1 VDFAMQQR
9 QPRPGRVAGLGVV
22 VLLHLLLG
30 WALVNGLARRVV
42 EVLKQPLETRI
53 IEEVKPPPPP
63 PEALPPPPKLQAPP
77 PSRVYLN
84 PGSLPG
90 LINTPPVIAV
100 TTVAPPPAQVSQ
112 APAGPASA
120 APAQPV
126 RVPPQVNFN
135 RDCARPEY
143 PAAAARAEAT
153 GASVIAAFVDL
164 NGRVT
169 QARVER
175 SSGSTREHKLLD
187 RAALEAIA
195 GSCKFKPGTVD
206 GKPEPLWTQVE
217 YVWKLD

>member
-1 VDFAMQQR
+1 MQQR
-9 QPRPGRVAGLGVV
+9 QPTPRQLVGLGVV
-22 VLLHLLLG
+22 VVLHLLLG
-30 WALVNGLARRVV
+30 YALVTGLARRVV
-42 EVLKQPLETRI
+42 EVIKQPLETRI

-77 PSRVYLN
+77 PSFVPPPEVAVAPPAN
-84 PGSLPG
+84 
-90 LINTPPVIAV
+90 NPPVITA
-100 TTVAPPPAQVSQ
+100 TAVAPPPTQVSL

-120 APAQPV
+120 PPAQPV

-143 PAAAARAEAT
+143 PAGAARAEAT

-175 SSGSTREHKLLD
+175 SSGPTREHKLLD

-195 GSCKFKPGTVD
+195 SSCKFKPGTVD

>member
-1 VDFAMQQR
+1 VDFAEEQR
-9 QPRPGRVAGLGVV
+9 KPTKHLVAFSVVV
-22 VLLHLLLG
+22 VLHILLG
-30 WALVNGLARRVV
+30 YALVSGLARKVV
-42 EVLKQPLETRI
+42 EVVKAPIETKI

-77 PSRVYLN
+77 PSFV
-84 PGSLPG
+84 PPPEVAVA
-90 LINTPPVIAV
+90 PPVSNAPVI
-100 TTVAPPPAQVSQ
+100 TTTGVAPPPAQVSL
-112 APAGPASA
+112 APSPASA